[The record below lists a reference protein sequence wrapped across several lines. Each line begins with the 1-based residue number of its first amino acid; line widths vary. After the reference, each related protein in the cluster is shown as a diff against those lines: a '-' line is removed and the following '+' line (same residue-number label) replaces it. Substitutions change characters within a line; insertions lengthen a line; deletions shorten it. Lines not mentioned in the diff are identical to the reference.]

1 MRYLVLMCLWL
12 CVACKSSVR
21 SPVSDLHAVTDGR
34 VTLGAVA
41 SENEEGLQVYRL
53 LLCKKSAIYNAA
65 TFADSRQCLP
75 ALLDDA
81 GQEVVLLHNSL
92 RRTFAAKY
100 GKYAK
105 IAAGVALVA
114 GGVYAGH
121 RWLARKSYR
130 KLSSLTERQ
139 MPNAHNFHQDHQET
153 VQLIKKHLDE
163 MNLTDKELNEAIE
176 AADPATLDNIL
187 KEFKIDLL
195 DVNAPVREAKY
206 PYLAIRRV
214 DEYLRSKL
222 LDGRIDKKMLD
233 KFAEKLKYLDEVYA
247 QEIKELKKARQP
259 ITDSDMHYFAYVYEK
274 ANKLFN
280 KNVKARLD
288 KISKGFMH
296 NQTLTSTE
304 KLIIAE
310 HLRTLTNLRRSIN
323 LRSEEIELDLLLK
336 LKNKQIDTAHIQN
349 KVDSLLKNDTEF
361 KDEKLNDILDRFSD
375 FEYMEREID
384 YERILDRGSVAAWE
398 VNKYLK
404 VVQSLPVDEKGRVPV
419 TLIRELAQAEAYGSV
434 FSRLDEFEDLAKLD
448 NRIKEVTGEIARQSR
463 IMLEEDAHHLG
474 LSALG
479 RTWKKL
485 QDAARLTPYNQER
498 FDELQRTVD
507 AFSREIEMEQTP
519 QLRFLQQ
526 IQADS
531 AAKMQ
536 RGLDMLKNNDHSA
549 FDKLMEE
556 SAKEREM
563 MGRIFAATAGVGTA
577 AALIALDKS
586 IWGHG
591 EKQLGDYWSQIFS
604 DKASFADATA
614 VEDMPAVLNKLAE
627 VLGYRINPAAL
638 NL

>member
-1 MRYLVLMCLWL
+1 M
-12 CVACKSSVR
+12 
-21 SPVSDLHAVTDGR
+21 
-34 VTLGAVA
+34 
-41 SENEEGLQVYRL
+41 
-53 LLCKKSAIYNAA
+53 
-65 TFADSRQCLP
+65 
-75 ALLDDA
+75 
-81 GQEVVLLHNSL
+81 
-92 RRTFAAKY
+92 
-100 GKYAK
+100 
-105 IAAGVALVA
+105 
-114 GGVYAGH
+114 
-121 RWLARKSYR
+121 
-130 KLSSLTERQ
+130 
-139 MPNAHNFHQDHQET
+139 
-153 VQLIKKHLDE
+153 
-163 MNLTDKELNEAIE
+163 
-176 AADPATLDNIL
+176 
-187 KEFKIDLL
+187 
-195 DVNAPVREAKY
+195 
-206 PYLAIRRV
+206 
-214 DEYLRSKL
+214 
-222 LDGRIDKKMLD
+222 
-233 KFAEKLKYLDEVYA
+233 
-247 QEIKELKKARQP
+247 
-259 ITDSDMHYFAYVYEK
+259 
-274 ANKLFN
+274 
-280 KNVKARLD
+280 
-288 KISKGFMH
+288 
-296 NQTLTSTE
+296 
-304 KLIIAE
+304 
-310 HLRTLTNLRRSIN
+310 
-323 LRSEEIELDLLLK
+323 
-336 LKNKQIDTAHIQN
+336 
-349 KVDSLLKNDTEF
+349 KNDTEF

-375 FEYMEREID
+375 FEYMVRSSD
-384 YERILDRGSVAAWE
+384 YERILARGSVAAWE
-398 VNKYLK
+398 VDEYLK

-448 NRIKEVTGEIARQSR
+448 NRIKEVTEEIARQSR

-485 QDAARLTPYNQER
+485 QDAARLSSQER
-498 FDELQRTVD
+498 YDDIQRTID

-604 DKASFADATA
+604 DKASFAYATA